1 MKYHQFLDFIFY
13 LCSFFL
19 RKAYLNS
26 SSRRRETSFGKTGSR
41 LYFPLEME
49 LSDLLFLLL
58 LLGKTCRG
66 LFESTSLSVI
76 LEWLFGTW
84 VLVSFKRAVKLSTS
98 FSNIIRFLLH
108 SFSSWL
114 RLNEISLTFSESVF
128 TYLSSL
134 LLISFMH
141 ISIFL
146 FISALS
152 LSYNSWSI
160 NSSKFY

>member
-1 MKYHQFLDFIFY
+1 MRYHQFLDFIFY

-26 SSRRRETSFGKTGSR
+26 SSLNRDTSLGKTGS
-41 LYFPLEME
+41 LLCFPLDIE

-58 LLGKTCRG
+58 LLGRTCKG

-76 LEWLFGTW
+76 LEWLFGTC
-84 VLVSFKRAVKLSTS
+84 VLVSFKSAVKLSTS
-98 FSNIIRFLLH
+98 FSNIILFLLH

-114 RLNEISLTFSESVF
+114 RLNEISLTFSDNVF

-134 LLISFMH
+134 LLMSFIH
-141 ISIFL
+141 IYIFL
-146 FISALS
+146 FI
-152 LSYNSWSI
+152 
-160 NSSKFY
+160 

>member
-1 MKYHQFLDFIFY
+1 
-13 LCSFFL
+13 
-19 RKAYLNS
+19 
-26 SSRRRETSFGKTGSR
+26 
-41 LYFPLEME
+41 
-49 LSDLLFLLL
+49 
-58 LLGKTCRG
+58 
-66 LFESTSLSVI
+66 
-76 LEWLFGTW
+76 

-146 FISALS
+146 FILTTTKYQGACQYSAPEYS
-152 LSYNSWSI
+152 LRNS
-160 NSSKFY
+160 